1 MTFVFVCWRLF
12 DFRSIKP
19 IDVFFLCYQGTFI
32 DLWSKRP
39 IVFVF
44 FKVQRD
50 ILLLLLR
57 LLWPIFF
64 TMYSAGFFWE
74 HHGQF
79 CQLCQAYAIHT
90 AGVNQ
95 NLWLLN
101 SFSWAELSMH
111 VYAVPELMGSL
122 EQFIFLKH
130 LFFPCV

>member
-19 IDVFFLCYQGTFI
+19 IDVFFILSGYFHWLMVQKTYCFCLFFDPTRHLIAFVTFI
-32 DLWSKRP
+32 
-39 IVFVF
+39 VTY
-44 FKVQRD
+44 
-50 ILLLLLR
+50 
-57 LLWPIFF
+57 FF
-64 TMYSAGFFWE
+64 TIYSAGFFWE
-74 HHGQF
+74 HHGQL

-111 VYAVPELMGSL
+111 AYAVPKLMGSL
-122 EQFIFLKH
+122 VQFIFLKH